1 MNVFLGSKPDR
12 KHLVVLNKC
21 RMPEMADLISLFTAK
36 LEETKTSLMSADD
49 MARVHRLQ
57 GRAEVLNDFLEA
69 IEQSPSVLERLK

>member
-1 MNVFLGSKPDR
+1 
-12 KHLVVLNKC
+12 
-21 RMPEMADLISLFTAK
+21 MADLISLFTAK

-69 IEQSPSVLERLK
+69 IKESPSVLERLK